1 MLFSVLKKI
10 NFNGTLEIIDSY
22 NKSYTFGNKN
32 PYVKIRLT
40 SKSIEKKLFFNPGL
54 YLGEG
59 YMNKQILIE
68 EGTIEQ
74 FIDIVTSS
82 YDDFVKN
89 NFLYKYYENIS
100 SFFKPLQ
107 QINELVN
114 SKKNVAH
121 HYDLNEELY
130 KLFLDKDM
138 QYSCA
143 YFYNSNISLDQAQS
157 DKKKHIINK
166 LKINQD
172 MKVLDIGCGWGGMAI
187 EIAKTTGAKVKGIT
201 LSENQYATA
210 KKRAQEEGLSEKVE
224 FAIQDYRKE
233 KDLYDRIVSVGMFE
247 HVGVK
252 YFNTFLKKTYDL
264 LNDRGVFL
272 LHTIG
277 QRGKPTATSPWI
289 RKYIFPGGYIPSLSE
304 ILNISEKQNI
314 NITDIEV
321 LRLHYAHTLT
331 HWYRN
336 VIKNKDKIVKMFDSR
351 FFRMWEFYLLASKYS
366 FTNMGNVVFQIQ
378 IAKNI
383 NNLPLTRNYIYN

>member
-89 NFLYKYYENIS
+89 NFLYKYYENTS

-138 QYSCA
+138 Q
-143 YFYNSNISLDQAQS
+143 
-157 DKKKHIINK
+157 
-166 LKINQD
+166 
-172 MKVLDIGCGWGGMAI
+172 
-187 EIAKTTGAKVKGIT
+187 
-201 LSENQYATA
+201 
-210 KKRAQEEGLSEKVE
+210 
-224 FAIQDYRKE
+224 
-233 KDLYDRIVSVGMFE
+233 
-247 HVGVK
+247 
-252 YFNTFLKKTYDL
+252 
-264 LNDRGVFL
+264 
-272 LHTIG
+272 
-277 QRGKPTATSPWI
+277 
-289 RKYIFPGGYIPSLSE
+289 
-304 ILNISEKQNI
+304 
-314 NITDIEV
+314 
-321 LRLHYAHTLT
+321 
-331 HWYRN
+331 
-336 VIKNKDKIVKMFDSR
+336 
-351 FFRMWEFYLLASKYS
+351 
-366 FTNMGNVVFQIQ
+366 
-378 IAKNI
+378 
-383 NNLPLTRNYIYN
+383 

>member
-82 YDDFVKN
+82 YDDFIKN

-130 KLFLDKDM
+130 KLFLDK
-138 QYSCA
+138 
-143 YFYNSNISLDQAQS
+143 
-157 DKKKHIINK
+157 
-166 LKINQD
+166 
-172 MKVLDIGCGWGGMAI
+172 
-187 EIAKTTGAKVKGIT
+187 
-201 LSENQYATA
+201 
-210 KKRAQEEGLSEKVE
+210 
-224 FAIQDYRKE
+224 
-233 KDLYDRIVSVGMFE
+233 
-247 HVGVK
+247 
-252 YFNTFLKKTYDL
+252 
-264 LNDRGVFL
+264 
-272 LHTIG
+272 
-277 QRGKPTATSPWI
+277 
-289 RKYIFPGGYIPSLSE
+289 
-304 ILNISEKQNI
+304 
-314 NITDIEV
+314 
-321 LRLHYAHTLT
+321 
-331 HWYRN
+331 
-336 VIKNKDKIVKMFDSR
+336 
-351 FFRMWEFYLLASKYS
+351 
-366 FTNMGNVVFQIQ
+366 
-378 IAKNI
+378 
-383 NNLPLTRNYIYN
+383 